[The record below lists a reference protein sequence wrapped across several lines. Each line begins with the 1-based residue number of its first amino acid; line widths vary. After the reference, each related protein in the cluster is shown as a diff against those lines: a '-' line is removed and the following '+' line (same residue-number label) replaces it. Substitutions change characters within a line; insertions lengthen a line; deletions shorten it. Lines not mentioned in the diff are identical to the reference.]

1 MSAVSERF
9 RIAHVDPDPVARR
22 GFASMLAAPSYET
35 VLSTDEIDA
44 GLDALSGGE
53 VDLLVSESRFPR
65 KSVFAAIDKR
75 GVDFQTGRVVI
86 FSDEADEATSSLAA
100 RALAYG
106 VAEVIPKTLAPA
118 EVEDALRRVM
128 LGLPSSHASLLNGP
142 RQLFFGPRR
151 RGPQPDPTLTW
162 RETQT
167 LESLALGLSNREIAR
182 LFGVS
187 VETVKEHVQ
196 NVLRKLGLKDRTHAA
211 VWALKRVTNGTQH
224 IAV

>member
-9 RIAHVDPDPVARR
+9 RIAHVDPDPIARR
-22 GFASMLAAPSYET
+22 GFAAMLSPAAYDS
-35 VLSTDEIDA
+35 VLSTDEIEA
-44 GLDALSGGE
+44 GLDALAGGE
-53 VDLLVSESRFPR
+53 VDLLVTESRFPR

-75 GVDFQTGRVVI
+75 GAEFAAGRVVI
-86 FSDEADEATSSLAA
+86 FSDEATSSLAA

-106 VAEVIPKTLAPA
+106 VAEVVPKTLSAS
-118 EVEDALRRVM
+118 ELEDALRRVM

-151 RGPQPDPTLTW
+151 RGPQPDGTLTW

-187 VETVKEHVQ
+187 VEPVKEHVQ

-211 VWALKRVTNGTQH
+211 VWALRRVQNPTNL
-224 IAV
+224 AV

>member
-1 MSAVSERF
+1 MSAVSEKF
-9 RIAHVDPDPVARR
+9 KIAHVDPDPVVRR
-22 GFASMLAAPSYET
+22 GFAAMLSPASYDT
-35 VLSTDEIDA
+35 ILSTEEIEA
-44 GLDALSGGE
+44 GLDSLAGGE
-53 VDLLVSESRFPR
+53 VDLLVTESRFPR

-75 GVDFQTGRVVI
+75 GAEFPAGRVVI
-86 FSDEADEATSSLAA
+86 FSDEATSSLAA

-106 VAEVIPKTLAPA
+106 VAEVIPKTLSSADL
-118 EVEDALRRVM
+118 EDALRRVM

-151 RGPQPDPTLTW
+151 RGPQPDATLTW

-211 VWALKRVTNGTQH
+211 VWALKRVQSPTH
-224 IAV
+224 LAV

>member
-1 MSAVSERF
+1 MSAVSEKF
-9 RIAHVDPDPVARR
+9 KIAHVDPDPVARR
-22 GFASMLAAPSYET
+22 GFAAMLSPASYDT
-35 VLSTDEIDA
+35 ILSTDEIEA
-44 GLDALSGGE
+44 GLYALAGGE
-53 VDLLVSESRFPR
+53 VDLLVTESRFPR

-75 GVDFQTGRVVI
+75 GAEFPAGRVVI
-86 FSDEADEATSSLAA
+86 FSDEATSSLAA

-106 VAEVIPKTLAPA
+106 VGEVVPKTLSSADL
-118 EVEDALRRVM
+118 EDALRRVM

-151 RGPQPDPTLTW
+151 RGPQPDATLTW

-211 VWALKRVTNGTQH
+211 VWALKRVQNPTNL
-224 IAV
+224 AV

>member
-1 MSAVSERF
+1 MSAVSEKF

-22 GFASMLAAPSYET
+22 GFVAMLSPASYDT
-35 VLSTDEIDA
+35 VVSTDEIEA
-44 GLDALSGGE
+44 GLDALAGGE
-53 VDLLVSESRFPR
+53 VDLLVTESRFPR

-75 GVDFQTGRVVI
+75 GAEFPAGRVVI
-86 FSDEADEATSSLAA
+86 FSDEATSSLAA

-106 VAEVIPKTLAPA
+106 MGEVVPKTLSAA
-118 EVEDALRRVM
+118 DLEDALRRVM

-151 RGPQPDPTLTW
+151 RGPQPDATLTW

-211 VWALKRVTNGTQH
+211 VWALKRVQNPTNL
-224 IAV
+224 AV

>member
-9 RIAHVDPDPVARR
+9 RIAHVDPDPVARK
-22 GFASMLAAPSYET
+22 GFAAMLTAASYDT
-35 VLSTDEIDA
+35 VLSTDEIES
-44 GLDALSGGE
+44 GLDALAGGE

-65 KSVFAAIDKR
+65 KSVFAVIEKR
-75 GVDFQTGRVVI
+75 DAEFPTGRVVI
-86 FSDEADEATSSLAA
+86 FSDDATSALAA

-167 LESLALGLSNREIAR
+167 LESLALGLSNREIAK

-211 VWALKRVTNGTQH
+211 VWALRRGTNETQH
-224 IAV
+224 MAV

>member
-9 RIAHVDPDPVARR
+9 RIAHVDPDPIARR
-22 GFASMLAAPSYET
+22 GFAAMLTVASYDT
-35 VLSTDEIDA
+35 VLSTDDIEA
-44 GLDALSGGE
+44 GLDALAGNE
-53 VDLLVSESRFPR
+53 VDLLVTESRFPR

-75 GVDFQTGRVVI
+75 GADYPAGRIVI
-86 FSDEADEATSSLAA
+86 FSDEATSSLAA
-100 RALAYG
+100 RALAYS
-106 VAEVIPKTLAPA
+106 VAEAIPKTLSPA
-118 EVEDALRRVM
+118 DVEDALRRVM

-151 RGPQPDPTLTW
+151 RQAGPDPTLTW

-196 NVLRKLGLKDRTHAA
+196 NVLRKLGLRDRTHAA
-211 VWALKRVTNGTQH
+211 VWALRRASATTTNL
-224 IAV
+224 AV

>member
-1 MSAVSERF
+1 MSAVSEKF

-22 GFASMLAAPSYET
+22 GFAAMLSPASYDT
-35 VLSTDEIDA
+35 ILSTDEIEA
-44 GLDALSGGE
+44 GLDALAGGE
-53 VDLLVSESRFPR
+53 VDLLVTESRFPR

-75 GVDFQTGRVVI
+75 GAEFPAGRVVI
-86 FSDEADEATSSLAA
+86 FSDEATSSLAA

-106 VAEVIPKTLAPA
+106 MGEVVPKTLSAA
-118 EVEDALRRVM
+118 DLEDALRRVM

-151 RGPQPDPTLTW
+151 RGPQPDATLTW

-211 VWALKRVTNGTQH
+211 VWALKRVQNPTNL
-224 IAV
+224 AV